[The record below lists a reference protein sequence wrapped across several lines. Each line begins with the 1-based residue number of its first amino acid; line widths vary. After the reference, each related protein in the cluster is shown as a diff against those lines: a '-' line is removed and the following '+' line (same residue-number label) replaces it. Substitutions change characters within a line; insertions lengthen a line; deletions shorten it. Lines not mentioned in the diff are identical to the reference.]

1 MLKFNDFLKVF
12 NYDCEVCIYDED
24 TFVTLYKGDAC
35 DISLSQ
41 FEGYN
46 LEGIYNGSNGF
57 DGIDI
62 AVKMRRYWKC

>member
-1 MLKFNDFLKVF
+1 MKFNDFLIVF

-24 TFVTLYKGDAC
+24 TLITLYKGDAS
-35 DISLSQ
+35 DISMTQ

-46 LEGIYNGSNGF
+46 LEGIYNGSDGF

-62 AVKMRRYWKC
+62 AVKIGRY